1 MREDSESNA
10 DILIQCFSEE
20 DRAGQLDVAQS
31 KLDEKLRSL
40 EYPANIP
47 SFAKSDLLSMIL
59 IDQLNE
65 RTHELLKGPKDH
77 KLFDKHFTNCLSM
90 HEHIEKLVSE
100 HHAETERYTGVGYE
114 KEFYYHDT
122 AVNILFEKGKQ
133 LEYLLEK
140 ARVFHLGK

>member
-10 DILIQCFSEE
+10 DILIQCFREE
-20 DRAGQLDVAQS
+20 DRGGQLEAAQS
-31 KLDEKLRSL
+31 KLDEETSSL
-40 EYPANIP
+40 KYSAVVP
-47 SFAKSDLLSMIL
+47 SFARSAMLSMIL
-59 IDQLNE
+59 IDQFNE

-100 HHAETERYTGVGYE
+100 HHAEMKRYTGVGYE
-114 KEFYYHDT
+114 KEFYYHNT

-133 LEYLLEK
+133 LEYLLEE